1 MMIAPAPSSEASEI
15 SLRERKKQMT
25 RRALIET
32 AEAMFAERGFD
43 AVTVAEI
50 AAAVNIAAKTVF
62 VYFPAKEDL
71 VFHDEHSIRDELVS
85 RISGRAPGQ
94 TALDAIGDLLH
105 EMMSASPKGPEHEL
119 DHLLRTVGD
128 SAVLQARM
136 RLMWERFETAIAVEL
151 ARETGDHPYS
161 ARPRVAAAQLTML
174 YRMLASPEL
183 LDFIRSKPKSKQ
195 RTAFRQWFDEAVA
208 TVGEGIGDYARRG

>member
-1 MMIAPAPSSEASEI
+1 MTAPSSTAGETG
-15 SLRERKKQMT
+15 LRERKKRMT
-25 RRALIET
+25 RQALIET

-71 VFHDEHSIRDELVS
+71 VFHDEDSIRDQLVA

-94 TALDAIGDLLH
+94 TPLDAVADLLH
-105 EMMSASPKGPEHEL
+105 EMMAASTKGPENEL

-151 ARETGDHPYS
+151 ARESGDHPYS
-161 ARPRVAAAQLTML
+161 APPRVAAAQLTML

-183 LDFIRSKPKSKQ
+183 LDFIRSKPKS
-195 RTAFRQWFDEAVA
+195 RRRAAFRQWFDEAVQA
-208 TVGEGIGDYARRG
+208 VGRGIADYARRD